1 MSDRLLAEGTIRR
14 FMKLAN
20 VDSLTDNFI
29 QEMAAYKMKHA
40 DKHDDK
46 KGKGPGMRH
55 SEAEEPEADVVEEQE
70 EFLDEQEEEV
80 EMDLDADMDPDM
92 GEPGEEMGAADM
104 SLTEEEARL
113 LISLG
118 ERLKEAMDQDEAG
131 DDDEDAPELDDAMA
145 GEEEEE
151 EDEDEDLPPPPGGG
165 GREVYENQD
174 DLVQEILRRV
184 TKRIVASRVK

>member
-40 DKHDDK
+40 DNHDDK
-46 KGKGPGMRH
+46 KRPGMRQ

-92 GEPGEEMGAADM
+92 GEPGEDMGAADM
-104 SLTEEEARL
+104 SLTEEEAQL

-118 ERLKEAMDQDEAG
+118 ERLKEAMEEGDEDEPMDDMDAAADVPEEPMDDEAA
-131 DDDEDAPELDDAMA
+131 EEPA
-145 GEEEEE
+145 EEEEE
-151 EDEDEDLPPPPGGG
+151 I
-165 GREVYENQD
+165 
-174 DLVQEILRRV
+174 VQEILRRV
-184 TKRIVASRVK
+184 TKRIMNEKLKRR

>member
-40 DKHDDK
+40 DNHDDK
-46 KGKGPGMRH
+46 KRPGMRQ

-92 GEPGEEMGAADM
+92 GEPGEDMGAADM

-131 DDDEDAPELDDAMA
+131 GDDEDAPELDDAMA
-145 GEEEEE
+145 GEEEE
-151 EDEDEDLPPPPGGG
+151 DEDEALPPPPGGG
-165 GREVYENQD
+165 RDVYENQD